1 MQLIINKNNPIK
13 LSLPLS
19 KQCKKKIKPNN
30 TCEIQ

>member
-19 KQCKKKIKPNN
+19 KQCKKIKPNN